1 MNNTIEAQYNAVV
14 AQNRDLQKQC
24 TELNTKLEK
33 IREYCARYSIGYIKP
48 VLQTIAE
55 MAEGK

>member
-1 MNNTIEAQYNAVV
+1 MNTTFEAQYNALVK
-14 AQNRDLQKQC
+14 QNRDLQKQC

-33 IREYCARYSIGYIKP
+33 IREYCARYSIGYIRP
-48 VLQTIAE
+48 VLQTIYE